1 MIYSGTIDKESFL
14 RHKLTRAFILFATLF
29 AAASLW
35 AHHSPSAVFDMS
47 KKFTVSGTLTKLD
60 WINPHIV
67 IALDVKA
74 DDGKV
79 QTWKLESNPPSWFR
93 RVGVNRS
100 EIAKGLGQTV
110 TVDAVR
116 AKDGSLYGYM
126 QKLTLAD
133 GTSWELVSENE
144 K

>member
-1 MIYSGTIDKESFL
+1 M
-14 RHKLTRAFILFATLF
+14 RHKLRHAAIVFAMLFVT
-29 AAASLW
+29 ASLW
-35 AHHSPSAVFDMS
+35 AHHSPSAVFDMT
-47 KKFTVSGTLTKLD
+47 KKFTVSGTLTKVD

-67 IALDVKA
+67 IGVDAKG

-100 EIAKGLGQTV
+100 EFAKAIGQTV
-110 TVDAVR
+110 TVEAVR
-116 AKDGSLYGYM
+116 AKDGTLYGYM

-133 GTSWELVSENE
+133 GTSWELVSEAE
-144 K
+144 KER

>member
-1 MIYSGTIDKESFL
+1 M
-14 RHKLTRAFILFATLF
+14 RHQFTRAFIVFATLF

-67 IALDVKA
+67 VALDAKA

-100 EIAKGLGQTV
+100 DFAKAVGQTV